1 MPETTPQDLA
11 ADAKRYLDTT
21 AATLAALATAEAG
34 RLADVSALLA
44 NRLRAGHTLFTCGNG
59 GSAAD
64 AQHIAAEL
72 SGKFYIHRPGL
83 PAVALT
89 TNTSALTAIANDF
102 SYDEVF
108 SRQLEAQA
116 RPGDV
121 VFALTTSGRSANC
134 RKAVEWAKANGVTTV
149 AFTGR
154 KGADFGA
161 MCDHAFVVGSDD
173 TPHIQEAHITLGHA
187 LCALAEAAIYGPNG
201 HPPTAERAI
210 LGAAGAPGASGGGR
224 RTHIW

>member
-1 MPETTPQDLA
+1 MPETTGDELA
-11 ADAKRYLDTT
+11 AQAKRYLETT
-21 AATLAALATAEAG
+21 AQTLAALAASEVD
-34 RLADVSALLA
+34 RLAAVSALLA
-44 NRLRAGHTLFTCGNG
+44 NRLRDGHVLFTCGNG

-72 SGKFYIHRPGL
+72 SGKFYLHRPGL

-102 SYDEVF
+102 SYDEIF

-121 VFALTTSGRSANC
+121 LFALTTSGRSANC
-134 RKAVEWAKANGVTTV
+134 RLAVQWAKANGVTTV
-149 AFTGR
+149 AFTGT
-154 KGADFGA
+154 KGADFA
-161 MCDHAFVVGSDD
+161 ALCDHAFVVASDD

-187 LCALAEAAIYGPNG
+187 LCALAEAALYGPG
-201 HPPTAERAI
+201 GKPPRAARAI
-210 LGAAGAPGASGGGR
+210 LAGGAGGGR
-224 RTHIW
+224 

>member
-1 MPETTPQDLA
+1 MLDFPAE
-11 ADAKRYLDTT
+11 AKRYLDTT
-21 AATLAALATAEAG
+21 AATLARLAADEAG
-34 RLADVSALLA
+34 RLAQVSELLA
-44 NRLRAGHTLFTCGNG
+44 NRLRDGGTLFTCGNG

-83 PAVALT
+83 PAIALT

-121 VFALTTSGRSANC
+121 LFALTTSGRSSNC
-134 RKAVEWAKANGVTTV
+134 RKAVEWARLNGVVTV
-149 AFTGR
+149 AFTGM
-154 KGADFGA
+154 KGADFA
-161 MCDHAFVVGSDD
+161 ALCDHAFVAPSDD

-187 LCALAEAAIYGPNG
+187 LCALAEAALYGPAG
-201 HPPTAERAI
+201 TPPAAARAV
-210 LGAAGAPGASGGGR
+210 LGR
-224 RTHIW
+224 

>member
-1 MPETTPQDLA
+1 MPETTAASLAEAAKSYLDATAKTLSALA
-11 ADAKRYLDTT
+11 ASDSA
-21 AATLAALATAEAG
+21 
-34 RLADVSALLA
+34 RLAEVSALLA
-44 NRLRAGHTLFTCGNG
+44 NRLRAGGTLFTCGNG

-83 PAVALT
+83 PAIALT

-116 RPGDV
+116 KPGDLL
-121 VFALTTSGRSANC
+121 FALTTSGRSSNC
-134 RKAVEWAKANGVTTV
+134 RKAVEWARANGVTTV
-149 AFTGR
+149 AFTGT
-154 KGADFGA
+154 KGADFA
-161 MCDHAFVVGSDD
+161 ALCDHAFVAPSDD

-187 LCALAEAAIYGPNG
+187 LCALAEAALYGPEG
-201 HPPTAERAI
+201 MPPAAARAV
-210 LGAAGAPGASGGGR
+210 LGR
-224 RTHIW
+224 

>member
-1 MPETTPQDLA
+1 MLDFHAE
-11 ADAKRYLDTT
+11 AKRYLDTT
-21 AATLAALATAEAG
+21 ASTLA
-34 RLADVSALLA
+34 RLAADEVTRLAQVSELLA
-44 NRLRAGHTLFTCGNG
+44 DRLRDGGTLFTCGNG

-83 PAVALT
+83 PALALT
-89 TNTSALTAIANDF
+89 VNTSALTAIANDF

-121 VFALTTSGRSANC
+121 LFALTTSGRSLNC
-134 RKAVEWAKANGVTTV
+134 RKAVEWARANQVTTV
-149 AFTGR
+149 AFTGAR
-154 KGADFGA
+154 GGDFA
-161 MCDHAFVVGSDD
+161 ALCDHAFVIASDD

-187 LCALAEAAIYGPNG
+187 LCALAEAALYGPAG
-201 HPPTAERAI
+201 AQPRAARAI
-210 LGAAGAPGASGGGR
+210 LSK
-224 RTHIW
+224 

>member
-11 ADAKRYLDTT
+11 ADARRYLDTT
-21 AATLAALATAEAG
+21 AATLASLAAAEAD
-34 RLADVSALLA
+34 RLAAVAALLA
-44 NRLRAGHTLFTCGNG
+44 NRLRAGQTLFTCGNG

-121 VFALTTSGRSANC
+121 LFALTTSGRSPNC
-134 RKAVEWAKANGVTTV
+134 RKAVEWARANGVTTV
-149 AFTGR
+149 AFTGT
-154 KGADFGA
+154 KGADFA
-161 MCDHAFVVGSDD
+161 ALCDHAFVVASGD
-173 TPHIQEAHITLGHA
+173 TPHVQEAHITLGHA
-187 LCALAEAAIYGPNG
+187 LCALAEAALYGPAG
-201 HPPTAERAI
+201 KPPAAARAI
-210 LGAAGAPGASGGGR
+210 LSAPSGPGGGR
-224 RTHIW
+224 

>member
-1 MPETTPQDLA
+1 MPETTKEQLA
-11 ADAKRYLDTT
+11 ADARRYLETT
-21 AATLAALATAEAG
+21 AQTLAALASSEVD
-34 RLADVSALLA
+34 RLAAVAALLA
-44 NRLRAGHTLFTCGNG
+44 NRLRAGQTLFTCGNG

-72 SGKFYIHRPGL
+72 SGKFYLHRPGL

-102 SYDEVF
+102 SFDEVF

-121 VFALTTSGRSANC
+121 LFALSTSGRSPNC
-134 RKAVEWAKANGVTTV
+134 RKAIEWAKANGVTTV
-149 AFTGR
+149 GFTGT
-154 KGADFGA
+154 KGADFA
-161 MCDHAFVVGSDD
+161 ALCDHAFVVASDD

-187 LCALAEAAIYGPNG
+187 LCALAEAALYGPG
-201 HPPTAERAI
+201 GKPPAGGRAV
-210 LGAAGAPGASGGGR
+210 LSSPGGGGR
-224 RTHIW
+224 

>member
-1 MPETTPQDLA
+1 MPETTA
-11 ADAKRYLDTT
+11 ASLEEAAQSYLDAT
-21 AATLAALATAEAG
+21 AQTLAALAARDG
-34 RLADVSALLA
+34 SKLAQVSALLA
-44 NRLRAGHTLFTCGNG
+44 NRLRAGGTLFTCGNG

-83 PAVALT
+83 PAIALT

-116 RPGDV
+116 KPGDV
-121 VFALTTSGRSANC
+121 LFALTTSGRSGNC
-134 RKAVEWAKANGVTTV
+134 RLAVEWARANGVTTV
-149 AFTGR
+149 AFTGT
-154 KGADFGA
+154 KGADFA
-161 MCDHAFVVGSDD
+161 ALCDHAFVAPSDD

-187 LCALAEAAIYGPNG
+187 LCALAEAALYGPAG
-201 HPPTAERAI
+201 TPPAAARAV
-210 LGAAGAPGASGGGR
+210 LGR
-224 RTHIW
+224 